1 MNYSEMMKEE
11 GQSPHAKLTELL
23 QTDYK
28 RCNKII
34 AVEGPDDTLFYHDY
48 LKSESDSFFICDG
61 KKGVLGLSVA
71 AREYDLELFEKIVFI
86 CDKDFDDYLKKLQD
100 EIKYTKFYSI
110 ESYLCLSQ
118 FASYILN
125 KYCTT
130 QISLDQKNKFIQN
143 FESLFLDASKE
154 LIEICSLMLEVKNK
168 NFDAKFDNTSIND
181 FIDENFKKKDINLD
195 FLENKWEIKN
205 LQELDYS
212 KWIEIIKD
220 HDFKLWIRGKYLIQ
234 LAKKIFDFFYKKILN
249 KKTCEISNKYGKEGF
264 NIIKL
269 AIPEI
274 LYLYKE

>member
-11 GQSPHAKLTELL
+11 GQSPHSKLTELL

-28 RCNKII
+28 RFNKII

-61 KKGVLGLSVA
+61 KNGVIGLSA
-71 AREYDLELFEKIVFI
+71 ATKEYNPELFEKIIFI
-86 CDKDFDDYLKKLQD
+86 CDKDFDDYLNKLQND
-100 EIKYTKFYSI
+100 IKYTKYYSI

-130 QISLDQKNKFIQN
+130 QISRDLKDEFIKNFDSIFI
-143 FESLFLDASKE
+143 EASKE
-154 LIEICSLMLEVKNK
+154 LLEICSLMLEVKSK
-168 NFDAKFDNTSIND
+168 KLDAKFDNTSIND
-181 FIDENFKKKDINLD
+181 FIDENFKKKDINFD
-195 FLENKWEIKN
+195 FLEKKWEVKN
-205 LQELDYS
+205 LQEIDYS

-234 LAKKIFDFFYKKILN
+234 LAKKIFDFCYKKLLN
-249 KKTCEISNKYGKEGF
+249 KKTCDISNKYGKEGF

-274 LYLYKE
+274 LYLYRE